1 MKTTNKI
8 KLGGLT
14 GALLVSLFSAN
25 AFAAHPGYLD
35 DQATGSVVRN
45 SYNECWRTAY
55 FDKAKDGLVECG
67 DAEAKA
73 APAPVVAV
81 PVKETLSLSAEVL
94 FGFDKSTVTPEG
106 KQALVDVAN
115 KIKSK
120 GAKLQGVE
128 VLGYTD
134 YIGTE
139 KYNMALSERRAAAVK
154 NVLVEMGADPA
165 KVREALMGGFAGSK
179 ILEVHGE
186 RMIKGT
192 FDPGFRISLH
202 QKDLNLALQGA
213 KELGINLPN
222 TSNAQ
227 QVFNTCQ
234 ALGGGNWDHSALI
247 KGLEHMANFS
257 IRDK

>member
-94 FGFDKSTVTPEG
+94 FGCDKSTVTPEG

-165 KVREALMGGFAGSK
+165 KITSAGR
-179 ILEVHGE
+179 GE
-186 RMIKGT
+186 
-192 FDPGFRISLH
+192 
-202 QKDLNLALQGA
+202 LNDKTAQECRAKKQSYKQLKACLAPDRRVDV
-213 KELGINLPN
+213 EI
-222 TSNAQ
+222 TAQ
-227 QVFNTCQ
+227 Q
-234 ALGGGNWDHSALI
+234 
-247 KGLEHMANFS
+247 
-257 IRDK
+257 

>member
-128 VLGYTD
+128 VLATP
-134 YIGTE
+134 TTSAPRSTTWPSPSAVLLPSRTCWL
-139 KYNMALSERRAAAVK
+139 KWAPTRPRSPRR
-154 NVLVEMGADPA
+154 P
-165 KVREALMGGFAGSK
+165 
-179 ILEVHGE
+179 
-186 RMIKGT
+186 
-192 FDPGFRISLH
+192 
-202 QKDLNLALQGA
+202 
-213 KELGINLPN
+213 
-222 TSNAQ
+222 
-227 QVFNTCQ
+227 
-234 ALGGGNWDHSALI
+234 W
-247 KGLEHMANFS
+247 
-257 IRDK
+257 